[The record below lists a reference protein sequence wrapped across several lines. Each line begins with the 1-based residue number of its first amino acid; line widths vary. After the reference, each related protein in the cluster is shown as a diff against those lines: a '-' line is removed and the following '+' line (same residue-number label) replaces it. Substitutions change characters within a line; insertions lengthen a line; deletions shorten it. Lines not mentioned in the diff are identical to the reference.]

1 MNKIIFKE
9 KGVKQITR
17 NESLLLDVPEATV
30 SYCPIS
36 NKEVIYT
43 ALEELDK
50 NGFTIKSEFHKTDS
64 SKNKFVGA
72 FIVSGGNSEMDI
84 MFGYKNSYD
93 RSMSAAF
100 AMGANIMICSNSVV
114 TGEVAMIRK
123 HTGTA
128 NTDLKVGIKEGVKRL
143 GDNFISIEK
152 QLEEMKSKEV
162 TKRICASLVGR
173 LFLEEEIITAQQLAI
188 IKKEL
193 KVESFDYKIKDS
205 MYNLYQ
211 AVTHSMKVSHPRNY
225 LKDHINAHSFFV
237 NEAGILVTPGFNSP
251 VLRPANQLELFNT

>member
-9 KGVKQITR
+9 KGVREITR
-17 NESLLLDVPEATV
+17 HESLLLEIPKATA

-50 NGFTIKSEFHKTDS
+50 NGFTVKSEFHKTDS

-100 AMGANIMICSNSVV
+100 ALGSNIMICSNSVV
-114 TGEVAMIRK
+114 TGEIAMIRK

-128 NTDLKVGIKEGVKRL
+128 NIDLKLGIREGVKRL

-152 QLEEMKSKEV
+152 QLEEMKSKEI
-162 TKRICASLVGR
+162 TKRIQSELIGR
-173 LFLEEEIITAQQLAI
+173 LFLEEELITAQQLSI

-193 KVESFDYKIKDS
+193 KVESFDYGIKDS

-211 AVTHSMKVSHPRNY
+211 AVTHSMKVSHPRTY
-225 LKDHINAHSFFV
+225 LRGHIDAHKFFI
-237 NEAGILVTPGFNSP
+237 EAANIVSP
-251 VLRPANQLELFNT
+251 VRQLVLPVVNQLELFEI

>member
-9 KGVKQITR
+9 KGVKEITR
-17 NESLLLDVPEATV
+17 QESLILEAPAATL

-72 FIVSGGNSEMDI
+72 FIVSGGNKEMDV

-93 RSMSAAF
+93 KSMSAAF

-128 NTDLKVGIKEGVKRL
+128 STDLKLGIREGVKRL

-152 QLEEMKSKEV
+152 QLEEMKSKEI
-162 TKRICASLVGR
+162 TKRIQSELIGR
-173 LFLEEEIITAQQLAI
+173 LFLEEETITSQQLSI

-193 KVESFDYKIKDS
+193 KIESFNYGIKDS

-211 AVTHSMKVSHPRNY
+211 AVTHSMKVSHPRTY
-225 LKDHINAHSFFV
+225 LKDHIDAHSFFV
-237 NEAGILVTPGFNSP
+237 EASGMVSKKQENSLP
-251 VLRPANQLELFNT
+251 VINQLELFQV